1 VGSAVREALLIL
13 APRGRDAEVI
23 RQALERGSVKSLI
36 CENLPDL
43 RSQLLIETV
52 GGIILTEESL
62 AGVGLEELLNGLAR
76 QPPWSDLPVIALAT
90 KQTGRRS
97 QGSSD
102 LLQRL
107 GNVVIL
113 ERPIN
118 AETLASAAQ
127 SALRGRRRQYQVET
141 LLEEQRRSATQL
153 KALNETL
160 EQRVEERAGE
170 LSEARE
176 TLAFALDCAGMATWD
191 FDLVRDTARR
201 SARHDQ
207 IFGYETPLANW
218 STRQLIAHV
227 LNEDRPIIETAL
239 EKAKTDGSFD
249 AECRINRCDGRVR
262 WIAVKG
268 RVGYDADDRPFR
280 MAGILMDV
288 TERKQTEAALHQ
300 AQRMEAIGQLT
311 GGVAHDFNNLL
322 TVIVGGLDM
331 IIRRPDQQQR
341 VMNLAQA
348 AMTAARRGEQLTQQL
363 LAYSRRQ
370 MLRPETLNP
379 NRLMLDFKRLA
390 ERAVG
395 DSITLELNL
404 DPDVHPV
411 RVDAAQLESAVLNL
425 VVNARDAMPKGGV
438 ILIESN
444 NVFCDSEA
452 TAGKG
457 VSPGA
462 YVQLSVTDDGIGI
475 DKDIVTRVFEPFFT
489 TKEVGKG
496 SGLGLAQVYGFIRS
510 AGGFVAI
517 ESRKGKG
524 TTVRLLL
531 PRSNEQIAE
540 HSATAAGQL
549 PLRPASTGETVLLVE
564 DDEQVLGMAVESLE
578 ELHYDVIVA
587 RDAREALEHLR
598 GTTRIDIMFSDVVMP
613 GGMNGSQLASEA
625 RTLRPELKVLLTSG
639 YVGGAANDQVL
650 EEDLPLLTKPYRRDE
665 LAEKLRLV
673 LASQG

>member
-1 VGSAVREALLIL
+1 
-13 APRGRDAEVI
+13 
-23 RQALERGSVKSLI
+23 
-36 CENLPDL
+36 
-43 RSQLLIETV
+43 
-52 GGIILTEESL
+52 
-62 AGVGLEELLNGLAR
+62 
-76 QPPWSDLPVIALAT
+76 
-90 KQTGRRS
+90 
-97 QGSSD
+97 
-102 LLQRL
+102 
-107 GNVVIL
+107 
-113 ERPIN
+113 
-118 AETLASAAQ
+118 
-127 SALRGRRRQYQVET
+127 
-141 LLEEQRRSATQL
+141 
-153 KALNETL
+153 
-160 EQRVEERAGE
+160 
-170 LSEARE
+170 
-176 TLAFALDCAGMATWD
+176 
-191 FDLVRDTARR
+191 
-201 SARHDQ
+201 
-207 IFGYETPLANW
+207 
-218 STRQLIAHV
+218 
-227 LNEDRPIIETAL
+227 
-239 EKAKTDGSFD
+239 
-249 AECRINRCDGRVR
+249 
-262 WIAVKG
+262 
-268 RVGYDADDRPFR
+268 
-280 MAGILMDV
+280 
-288 TERKQTEAALHQ
+288 
-300 AQRMEAIGQLT
+300 
-311 GGVAHDFNNLL
+311 
-322 TVIVGGLDM
+322 
-331 IIRRPDQQQR
+331 
-341 VMNLAQA
+341 
-348 AMTAARRGEQLTQQL
+348 
-363 LAYSRRQ
+363 
-370 MLRPETLNP
+370 
-379 NRLMLDFKRLA
+379 
-390 ERAVG
+390 
-395 DSITLELNL
+395 
-404 DPDVHPV
+404 
-411 RVDAAQLESAVLNL
+411 
-425 VVNARDAMPKGGV
+425 MPKGGV

>member
-379 NRLMLDFKRLA
+379 NRLMLDPQY
-390 ERAVG
+390 
-395 DSITLELNL
+395 SI
-404 DPDVHPV
+404 
-411 RVDAAQLESAVLNL
+411 
-425 VVNARDAMPKGGV
+425 
-438 ILIESN
+438 
-444 NVFCDSEA
+444 
-452 TAGKG
+452 
-457 VSPGA
+457 
-462 YVQLSVTDDGIGI
+462 LS
-475 DKDIVTRVFEPFFT
+475 
-489 TKEVGKG
+489 
-496 SGLGLAQVYGFIRS
+496 
-510 AGGFVAI
+510 
-517 ESRKGKG
+517 
-524 TTVRLLL
+524 
-531 PRSNEQIAE
+531 
-540 HSATAAGQL
+540 
-549 PLRPASTGETVLLVE
+549 
-564 DDEQVLGMAVESLE
+564 
-578 ELHYDVIVA
+578 
-587 RDAREALEHLR
+587 
-598 GTTRIDIMFSDVVMP
+598 
-613 GGMNGSQLASEA
+613 
-625 RTLRPELKVLLTSG
+625 
-639 YVGGAANDQVL
+639 
-650 EEDLPLLTKPYRRDE
+650 
-665 LAEKLRLV
+665 
-673 LASQG
+673 